1 MKFHRVTKDMV
12 RFVGDATFKSNS
24 DFKSH
29 FVSNRKHNL
38 ICVSFRIF
46 KNLFDIFYEFYKI
59 VEKMFPIAFF

>member
-12 RFVGDATFKSNS
+12 RFVGDATFKSNF